1 MLNFLR
7 DLRKQHKAA
16 FISIG
21 ILGILYLGAVFSGFL
36 APYHYDNENR
46 EYPYAPPVSIH
57 FIKNGQIT
65 WPYIYDYELTLD
77 KYHRRVYKENKA
89 KTFPM
94 QLFHSGDDYNLLG
107 LFKTNIH
114 LFGVDEETRIY
125 LFGADSRGRDL
136 FSRIL
141 YGSCFSLSI
150 GLIGVTISFL
160 LGMLFGG
167 ISGYYGGQVDNVIM
181 RMCEMIMMIPSFYLI
196 LALRAAFPPNLSS
209 IEVYALIVIILSFVG
224 WAGMARVIRGMCLS
238 LSNREYILIARSQG
252 LSNIKIIIRH
262 VLPHTSSY
270 SIVAVTLSIPSYILG
285 EAALSFLGLGI
296 QDPHASWGNLLS
308 DAMGIA
314 HIKLHPWI
322 LIPGIFIFVTVM
334 AFNIL
339 GEGLR
344 DIVDPHKEIKMKP

>member
-1 MLNFLR
+1 MFNFLR
-7 DLRKQHKAA
+7 ELRKQHKAA
-16 FISIG
+16 FISIW
-21 ILGILYLGAVFSGFL
+21 ILGILYLGAIFCGFI
-36 APYHYDNENR
+36 APYYYDNENR
-46 EYPYAPPVSIH
+46 EYPYATPASIH

-77 KYHRRVYKENKA
+77 KYHRRAYKENKSE
-89 KTFPM
+89 TFPIK
-94 QLFHSGDDYNLLG
+94 LFHSGDKYSLLG

-114 LFGVDEETRIY
+114 LFGVNEETRIY

-141 YGSCFSLSI
+141 YGSRFSLSI

-262 VLPHTSSY
+262 VLPHTFSY

-296 QDPHASWGNLLS
+296 QDPQASWGNLLS

-344 DIVDPHKEIKMKP
+344 DIVDPHKEIIP